1 MNLDTPIDFFVLFIV
16 IIKIFFILTAIG
28 NVILTHVV
36 KKNAT
41 AANATATA
49 ADKASAAATAAKAAN
64 LLYWKERTEFIFTIC
79 MAILLIYYFKPGTS
93 KPMNRETGLLFFLF
107 GWILIITAKWNIFFT
122 QAKWYSNISGA

>member
-41 AANATATA
+41 AA
-49 ADKASAAATAAKAAN
+49 DKASAAATAAKAAN
-64 LLYWKERTEFIFTIC
+64 LLYWKERTEFIFIIC

-93 KPMNRETGLLFFLF
+93 KPLNRETGLLFFLF

>member
-36 KKNAT
+36 KKNTASAT
-41 AANATATA
+41 TA
-49 ADKASAAATAAKAAN
+49 ADKAAAAAEAAKAAN

-93 KPMNRETGLLFFLF
+93 KPLNRETGLLFFLF

-122 QAKWYSNISGA
+122 QAKWYSSISGA

>member
-41 AANATATA
+41 ATAANA
-49 ADKASAAATAAKAAN
+49 ADKAAAAATAAKAAN
-64 LLYWKERTEFIFTIC
+64 LLYWKERTEFIFIIC

-93 KPMNRETGLLFFLF
+93 KPLNRETGLLFFLF

>member
-36 KKNAT
+36 KKNA
-41 AANATATA
+41 ASATTA
-49 ADKASAAATAAKAAN
+49 ADKAAAAAEAAKAAN

-93 KPMNRETGLLFFLF
+93 KPLNRETGLLFFLF

-122 QAKWYSNISGA
+122 QAKWYSSISGA

>member
-41 AANATATA
+41 ATAANA
-49 ADKASAAATAAKAAN
+49 ADKAAAAATAAKAAN
-64 LLYWKERTEFIFTIC
+64 LLYWKERTEFIFIIC

-93 KPMNRETGLLFFLF
+93 KPLNRETGLLFFLF
-107 GWILIITAKWNIFFT
+107 GWILIITAKWDIFFT